1 MIFLIKRKKK
11 GFLNLYHP
19 KNPKNQVN
27 QENQG
32 SDNKKN
38 QVIEQ
43 VNGELV
49 KTQEFKK
56 GLLQQLFV

>member
-1 MIFLIKRKKK
+1 M
-11 GFLNLYHP
+11 YHP
-19 KNPKNQVN
+19 KNQDNQA
-27 QENQG
+27 NQG

-38 QVIEQ
+38 QVMEE

-49 KTQEFKK
+49 KSKEFKK